1 LNPERM
7 HAKAVQ
13 ATHKKKYFLFE
24 IAAAMMKIT

>member
-1 LNPERM
+1 M
-7 HAKAVQ
+7 HAKAVN

>member
-1 LNPERM
+1 M

-24 IAAAMMKIT
+24 IAATVMKIT